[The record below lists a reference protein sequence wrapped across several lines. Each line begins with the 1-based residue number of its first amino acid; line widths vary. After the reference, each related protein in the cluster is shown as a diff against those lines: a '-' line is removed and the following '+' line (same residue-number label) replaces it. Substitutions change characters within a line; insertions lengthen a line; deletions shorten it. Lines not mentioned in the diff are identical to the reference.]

1 MSKEKLPIQIQWSL
15 TIPKQIFTLFF
26 LVGTLLILLFG
37 ILKSFEIL
45 LIGWYY
51 VIGSVII
58 NLLVLLVQIVFSFV
72 YKKHQ
77 LIILK
82 RTSILLLN
90 IPIALFYYYI
100 FTQIF

>member
-1 MSKEKLPIQIQWSL
+1 MNKEKLPTQIQWLL
-15 TIPKQIFTLFF
+15 TTPKQIFTLFF

-37 ILKSFEIL
+37 ILKSFEIV

-82 RTSILLLN
+82 KTTILLLN
-90 IPIALFYYYI
+90 IPIAFFYYYI
-100 FTQIF
+100 FIKIF